1 MITTRPRVQPT
12 VSVRWA
18 VDSDIYEMAIV
29 LRSAGIKISS
39 VGLAYLFRQRSIV
52 AQVATCHERIVGV
65 AVYAYDPGRLHVLK
79 LGVDPAYQGSG
90 VGCKLLA
97 VLKAKLSVIRP
108 RLTLHCRETNL
119 EAQLFYR
126 ANGLRAVSVLRG
138 HYEDTGEDAYVFEYR
153 REGK

>member
-12 VSVRWA
+12 VSIRWA
-18 VDSDIYEMAIV
+18 VDSDIYEMASV
-29 LRSAGIKISS
+29 LRSAGIRLGS
-39 VGLAYLFRQRSIV
+39 VFLRYLLRQRHVV

-65 AVYAYDPGRLHVLK
+65 AVYAFDPGRLHVLK

-119 EAQLFYR
+119 DAQFFYR
-126 ANGLRAVSVLRG
+126 ANGLKAVAVLRE
-138 HYEDTGEDAYVFEYR
+138 HYEDTGEDAYVFEYK
-153 REGK
+153 REG